1 MSSNLHPFYRHS
13 GKFGVQGPVLALV
26 AGAIAAVPLGLV
38 YSYLIKW
45 IPFIYLNFLATVGYG
60 AAFGFMTMA
69 ILKFGKV
76 RNNTIALLTAA
87 AVGCLA
93 WYGSW
98 CGCARALIG
107 SDAPLI
113 LTPMQM
119 SRFIDILVKNGSWSF
134 GHGSPDPVTGIPLVI
149 VWLVEGGAIVGMT
162 VMLGYAPLSHL
173 PFCETHDCWLSQEKK
188 IDKLDAF
195 VRREHLEAFK
205 AGDIS
210 PLDQAVPRVPA
221 AGRFARLT
229 LKYSDQCHDFCAL
242 SIENVTITLD
252 KKGNPKESKES
263 LMRNLQVPRSLFD
276 YISGFDHATA
286 RVTTGV

>member
-1 MSSNLHPFYRHS
+1 MSPNIHPFYHHS

-45 IPFIYLNFLATVGYG
+45 IPFIYLNFFITVGYG
-60 AAFGFMTMA
+60 AAFGVMTMA

-76 RNNTIALLTAA
+76 RNNTVALLTAA

-98 CGCARALIG
+98 CGCARALVG
-107 SDAPLI
+107 SNVPLI
-113 LTPMQM
+113 LTPVQM
-119 SRFIDILVKNGSWSF
+119 SRFIDILVKNGSWGI
-134 GHGSPDPVTGIPLVI
+134 GHSSPEMVTGIPLAI
-149 VWLVEGGAIVGMT
+149 VWLVEGGVILGLT
-162 VMLGYAPLSHL
+162 VMLGYGPISHL

-195 VRREHLEAFK
+195 VRPEHLEAFK
-205 AGDIS
+205 SGDIS

-229 LKYSDQCHDFCAL
+229 LKYSEQCHDFCAL

-276 YISGFDHATA
+276 YISGFEHASA
-286 RVTTGV
+286 RVTSRV